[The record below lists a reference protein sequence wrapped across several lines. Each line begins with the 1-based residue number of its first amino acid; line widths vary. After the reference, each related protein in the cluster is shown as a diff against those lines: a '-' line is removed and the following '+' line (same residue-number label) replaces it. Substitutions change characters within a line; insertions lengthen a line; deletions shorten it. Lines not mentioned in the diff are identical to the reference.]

1 MTSNG
6 VQGEGP
12 IRKEVLGSGSPV
24 LQGITEIDAR
34 GPSPRNPPGHR

>member
-1 MTSNG
+1 MTSNS

-12 IRKEVLGSGSPV
+12 IRKEVLGSWSPV
-24 LQGITEIDAR
+24 LQGITETDAR